1 MKEKINLLIVVLV
14 IGIFVVKIA
23 FTPDYSKESSH
34 VNNTEVFYIVKYLGN
49 STECTIDE
57 YRQFNND
64 LYRYYKGVSVHGYVA
79 EIKDEHNITVG
90 DEKGDYVINV
100 YTTKSIESLDVG
112 QEVFVQGD
120 MSCTKDED
128 QNYCYGLELY
138 DSTSKNLSA
147 RDENAEY
154 IDVNAFYEKCELL
167 YKNTSFSISA
177 YLIKENIYGGS
188 TYYLVEENN
197 HNDIVNRIRVMF
209 TDDSDIDQY
218 VDTKVQIE
226 ASYWDPVDYIA
237 LSNAKVCR

>member
-1 MKEKINLLIVVLV
+1 MKKVYLLVVVLFL
-14 IGIFVVKIA
+14 GIFIA
-23 FTPDYSKESSH
+23 KMISTSVISEVNKE
-34 VNNTEVFYIVKYLGN
+34 NNNSDVTNIDKYLGN
-49 STECTIDE
+49 DTDCTIEE

-64 LYRYYKGVSVHGYVA
+64 LDRYYKGVSVHGYVA

-197 HNDIVNRIRVMF
+197 HNDKVNRIRVMF

-226 ASYWDPVDYIA
+226 ASYWDPVDSIA